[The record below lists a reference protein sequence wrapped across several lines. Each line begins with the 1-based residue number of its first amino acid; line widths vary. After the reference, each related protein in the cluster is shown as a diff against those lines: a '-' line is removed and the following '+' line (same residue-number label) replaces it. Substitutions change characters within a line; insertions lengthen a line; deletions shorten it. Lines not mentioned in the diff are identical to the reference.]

1 MSNIFMD
8 NRSIIEDI
16 SKRNITPEGV
26 KHADGLEYRHID
38 MSVASSMFAAD
49 LRSGANLYYPIY
61 PMGVAER
68 FKAMTPDEMPSRR
81 RSSATCIDNA
91 KSRRAV
97 PGGGQRP
104 WHLRSARL
112 LTGNCNN
119 F

>member
-16 SKRNITPEGV
+16 SKRNVTPEGV

-49 LRSGANLYYPIY
+49 LRSGANRYYPMY

-68 FKAMTPDEMPSRR
+68 FKAMTKEEIAQQTKEFCDLYR
-81 RSSATCIDNA
+81 
-91 KSRRAV
+91 
-97 PGGGQRP
+97 
-104 WHLRSARL
+104 
-112 LTGNCNN
+112 
-119 F
+119 